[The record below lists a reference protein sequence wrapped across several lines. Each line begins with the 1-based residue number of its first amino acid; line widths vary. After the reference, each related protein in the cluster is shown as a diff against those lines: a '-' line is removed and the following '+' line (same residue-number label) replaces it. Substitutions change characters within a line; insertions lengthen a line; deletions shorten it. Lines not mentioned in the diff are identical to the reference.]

1 MLFVPKLCTIRM
13 VSYYIL
19 DPTPNLKI
27 EHLSVQSYYK
37 SYLTLKVCHPLT
49 AFYIEGFA
57 TISLCNFIAEDIVSS
72 KCIASDMRA
81 HIKLIQTFC
90 T

>member
-49 AFYIEGFA
+49 PFYIEGFA
-57 TISLCNFIAEDIVSS
+57 TISLCNFIAEDIV
-72 KCIASDMRA
+72 IAELRA
-81 HIKLIQTFC
+81 VQSALPATCVHT
-90 T
+90 